1 MRPRLLS
8 VLAALCLAVPLAG
21 GCAPLG
27 LQPDMAREAAAP
39 RANESPRPD
48 PAEMRLAEAAER
60 AEAALTALAMMRAAE
75 MPPSPAGMPA
85 EAPGSSLGL
94 GSSPVPRSS
103 LVPAELR
110 RAVTVDW
117 IGPVETLAE
126 ALARRADYGFA
137 MGGAAPARPVMVS
150 VTARNLPLIE
160 VLRDTGLQAGDAA
173 TLTVDAGRRAVRLDW
188 TGELPGSGIRR
199 DGAAGSGS

>member
-1 MRPRLLS
+1 MRARHPS
-8 VLAALCLAVPLAG
+8 VLAALCLAVPLVG

-27 LQPDMAREAAAP
+27 LQPDMAREGAAP
-39 RANESPRPD
+39 RANESPRSG
-48 PAEMRLAEAAER
+48 PAGMRLAEAAER

-85 EAPGSSLGL
+85 EAPGSSPVS
-94 GSSPVPRSS
+94 GSSPVP
-103 LVPAELR
+103 AELR
-110 RAVTVDW
+110 WAVTIDW

-126 ALARRADYGFA
+126 ALARRAGYGFA
-137 MGGAAPARPVMVS
+137 VGGAAPARPVMVS

-160 VLRDTGLQAGDAA
+160 VLQDTGLQAGDAA
-173 TLTVDAGRRAVRLDW
+173 TLTVDAGRRTVRLDW